1 MRFTLNRTFSK
12 EGFEFCGGQNHDD
25 RDQHRDPFSLN
36 RLKGSQSMYKR
47 VLFGNQEFYICYCEM
62 LQDHLWVAC
71 MNP

>member
-36 RLKGSQSMYKR
+36 RLKGSVQTGSFWQPG
-47 VLFGNQEFYICYCEM
+47 VLD
-62 LQDHLWVAC
+62 LLL
-71 MNP
+71 